1 MKCHLE
7 GSPSSLPPCAHTQV
21 FSAAPSGVATSWT
34 ECSPKGES
42 PGGKLA
48 TGSGTSVTWPAS
60 GSGRWIIPDRVPSGL
75 KWPFLMSLNI
85 ASKTLSGADCTSL
98 AYTLEA
104 ALFVWW
110 CPSTNLVSGS
120 APYLASMES
129 VVALQPCRVNWQ
141 SSKPL
146 PTSKCLIHRL
156 VSPDVTGLEVQSPIL
171 LGAGKRGHSG
181 GQKEKSR
188 CPSP

>member
-1 MKCHLE
+1 MSPCAGKILHQAGHYRLVQLAQDPRQLHAVLHCSLQPHPGNCPRLSQRTMMKCHLE

-85 ASKTLSGADCTSL
+85 ASKTLS
-98 AYTLEA
+98 
-104 ALFVWW
+104 
-110 CPSTNLVSGS
+110 
-120 APYLASMES
+120 AP
-129 VVALQPCRVNWQ
+129 QRRPC
-141 SSKPL
+141 S
-146 PTSKCLIHRL
+146 
-156 VSPDVTGLEVQSPIL
+156 
-171 LGAGKRGHSG
+171 SG
-181 GQKEKSR
+181 GVQAPTWCLGRPHTWPAWRAWLLCSR
-188 CPSP
+188 VV